1 MDINTAGEPS
11 VISLLQDA
19 LVQPPDIDP
28 VIDFLAEGRTLGKES
43 PVLEFKASFKPS
55 ENDSDPL
62 DRTQWNVV
70 EALIAMENSY
80 GGLLVLGMAEDKS
93 TGELKP
99 GGVQHIVK
107 LLTETKHGRAPEE
120 KDMRNRI
127 LGKDGLRLS
136 GKGKTY
142 SFPIKGES
150 VVISIPEETRNG
162 LLDRRRM
169 EIVRCTS
176 GKGVGPDKSERYD
189 VLAFLVEPLPV
200 GAELFSVS
208 VSSKGVAHDVVYHRP
223 DQGGESLPRPAPD
236 DYRFGRNPDRF
247 KDLLKKCRYAVKHPP
262 LSTVPLVGRD
272 SIVGRDKVAEKIHEL
287 LFGDRKF
294 PVLHGAPGMGKST
307 LAYWF
312 AERFSGNYPG
322 GLLFAP
328 MGGVDNWDE
337 AFRQIID
344 QEPIRGASD
353 VKHWLGLDKPDRK
366 IQPEDVRR
374 LDKPDKKIQPEDVRN
389 ALFRRIEYAGPL
401 LLVLDDVDSVDAFF
415 SDTALAAAFPK
426 GIPDGLHV
434 VATARVCDCCEP
446 ERSRFLEVPALGRSD
461 SMKLLAGSVA
471 IKGEAEDAAA
481 DELCRRLGGRPLWL
495 KRISG
500 MLKSDPDRTFRSG
513 PYQDILAEFKM
524 EPLHSVETVDGSDE
538 KRNPIRLWQMAKTGL
553 LRYKRGESAVLLAR
567 VRALFD
573 PDRFSDATLEFVW
586 KSAFPERADDY
597 DRAKNMLS
605 RFHLVEW
612 TDDNR
617 TATRMHR
624 LDQEAVK
631 REERKEKSAFLDRIG
646 NALSVFPPSRW
657 AKQFLRFCPQL
668 FTRAPVSRFKGDDWS
683 WLFLYHPEL
692 AADVDWSKTPVFRFF
707 NLLFLSPSVAK
718 YVNVPWGSF
727 WGSMWAILLRS
738 CPQFAPRCDW
748 NKLKGADWAFLL
760 ARKPVPEFWR
770 HCNWSGLNPDDW
782 FYLLKR
788 HPDFSRFCNCLGG
801 LSNSQKAELLEK
813 LPGLADRIDW
823 DELTV
828 DEWIK
833 ILVSVPDRAPV
844 ERCPWFELDA
854 DNWASLLKSRPEFFV
869 NCKHPERLST
879 AQKAGLLGVIPEL
892 AEWIDWEILAPADW
906 LAVVAARPDCADRCP
921 WDSIDCETLA
931 GFLADH
937 PEHADRVS
945 TERWTTEAWRLFFIS
960 ADSETIE
967 HFVPWDSLSGE
978 TWVTI
983 LDRNSEYSDRCR
995 WNSLTPDD
1003 WFRLLDKKPEYVNRP
1018 EFSKCRNRMAL
1029 DEERLSELVSNHP
1042 ELAETFGL
1050 PPPEKGPDFAKGV
1063 ESGEQDSVR
1072 CGPAIEIREG
1082 QLFEES
1088 NVFFQWYFQLSRECQ
1103 PFQDAFRDDWF
1114 DWLEEGISQGTIS
1127 LREYKTAAAILL
1139 QLVSL

>member
-1 MDINTAGEPS
+1 MDINTAREQT

-55 ENDSDPL
+55 ENDPDPL

-70 EALIAMENSY
+70 EALIAMANSY
-80 GGLLVLGMAEDKS
+80 GGLLVLGMAEDNS

-120 KDMRNRI
+120 KDMRNKI

-142 SFPIKGES
+142 SFPMKGES
-150 VVISIPEETRNG
+150 VDISIPEETRTG

-176 GKGVGPDKSERYD
+176 GKGVGPDKSKRYD
-189 VLAFLVEPLPV
+189 VLAFLVEPLSV
-200 GAELFSVS
+200 GAKLFSVS
-208 VSSKGVAHDVVYHRP
+208 ESSKGVAHDVVYYRP
-223 DQGGESLPRPAPD
+223 DQGGESLPQPVPD
-236 DYRFGRNPDRF
+236 DYRFGRNPNRF
-247 KDLLKKCRYAVKHPP
+247 KDILKRCRYAVKHPP
-262 LSTVPLVGRD
+262 LSTVPFVGRD
-272 SIVGRDKVAEKIHEL
+272 SIVGRDKVAEKIHDL

-312 AERFSGNYPG
+312 AERFSGNFPG

-328 MGGVDNWDE
+328 MRGADNWDE
-337 AFRQIID
+337 AFRKIVD
-344 QEPIRGASD
+344 QEPVRGASD
-353 VKHWLGLDKPDRK
+353 VKPWLGLDKSVK
-366 IQPEDVRR
+366 EIQPEDVR
-374 LDKPDKKIQPEDVRN
+374 K

-401 LLVLDDVDSVDAFF
+401 LLVLDDVESVDALF

-434 VATARVCDCCEP
+434 IATARVCDCCEP
-446 ERSRFLEVPALGRSD
+446 ERSRFLEVPSLNRSD
-461 SMKLLAGSVA
+461 SKKLLAGSVA
-471 IKGEAEDAAA
+471 IEGEAEDAAA
-481 DELCRRLGGRPLWL
+481 DELCRRLGDRPLWL

-500 MLKSDPDRTFRSG
+500 MLKSDPDRAFRSG

-524 EPLHSVETVDGSDE
+524 APLHSVETVDGSDE
-538 KRNPIRLWQMAKTGL
+538 KRNPIRLWQMAKAGL
-553 LRYKRGESAVLLAR
+553 LRNKRGESAVLLAR

-573 PDRFSDATLEFVW
+573 PDRLPDAILEFVW
-586 KSAFPERADDY
+586 KSAFPERSDDH

-605 RFHLVEW
+605 RFHLVER

-624 LDQEAVK
+624 LDQETVK
-631 REERKEKSAFLDRIG
+631 REERKEEAAFLDRIG

-657 AKQFLRFCPQL
+657 AKEILRFCPQL
-668 FTRAPVSRFKGDDWS
+668 FARAPVSRFKQDDWF
-683 WLFLYHPEL
+683 WLFWHRPEL
-692 AADVDWSKTPVFRFF
+692 AAEIDWSKTPVFRFF

-738 CPQFAPRCDW
+738 CPQFAPHCDW

-770 HCNWSGLNPDDW
+770 HCDWSGFKLDDW

-788 HPDFSRFCNCLGG
+788 RPEFFPRCNCLDR

-813 LPGLADRIDW
+813 LPELADRIDW
-823 DELTV
+823 NELTI
-828 DEWIK
+828 DEWVK

-844 ERCPWFELDA
+844 EQCPWSELDT
-854 DNWASLLKSRPEFFV
+854 DNWAALLKKRPEFFV
-869 NCKHPERLST
+869 KCKHPERLLTS
-879 AQKAGLLGVIPEL
+879 QKAGLLGVIPEL
-892 AEWIDWEILAPADW
+892 AEWIDWETLAPADW

-931 GFLADH
+931 RFLADH

-945 TERWTTEAWRLFFIS
+945 RERWTTEAWRLFFIF
-960 ADSETIE
+960 ADSETIKY
-967 HFVPWDSLSGE
+967 FVPWDSLSGE
-978 TWVTI
+978 TWVMI
-983 LDRNSEYSDRCR
+983 LVMKPEYSDRCR
-995 WNSLTPDD
+995 WDSLTLDD
-1003 WFRLLDKKPEYVNRP
+1003 WFRLLDDNPEYVNRP

-1029 DEERLSELVSNHP
+1029 DEKRLSELVSNHP

-1050 PPPEKGPDFAKGV
+1050 PPREKGPDFPEEV
-1063 ESGEQDSVR
+1063 ESGEPERVR
-1072 CGPAIEIREG
+1072 HGPVIEIREG
-1082 QLFEES
+1082 QIFEES
-1088 NVFFQWYFQLSRECQ
+1088 SAFFLWYFGLNKDCPS
-1103 PFQDAFRDDWF
+1103 FQDSLVK
-1114 DWLEEGISQGTIS
+1114 DWLDWLLDGYSQGTITP
-1127 LREYKTAAAILL
+1127 RESEKAWAILRIL
-1139 QLVSL
+1139 FKQ